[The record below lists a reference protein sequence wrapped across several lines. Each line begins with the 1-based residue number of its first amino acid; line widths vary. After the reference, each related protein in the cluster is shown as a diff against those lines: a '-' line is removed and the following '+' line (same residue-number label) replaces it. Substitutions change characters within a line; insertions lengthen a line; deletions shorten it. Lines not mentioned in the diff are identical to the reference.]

1 MGNSQNQID
10 KIWDDMYSYGMANPL
25 VVIEQL
31 TYLFFIR
38 SLDMNEELNEKTD
51 EMFPGTSSERIFA
64 QDEHGQALRWNKF
77 KILPAEQMFELIRDQ
92 VFPFIKGENTVV
104 ILDDGT
110 KHTIEGMKISKKS
123 SYGNHMRNANFG
135 LPSPLIT
142 EKVVT
147 AIDTLPLKENDLKGD
162 LYEYMISKIQSSG
175 RIGQFRTPRHIIEMM
190 VDLIDPQITDTIAD
204 PACGTGGFLIVS
216 GHYVREH
223 NKEAIRKNTNKAREH
238 YQSEMFTGYDTD
250 QTMLRITAMNTILHN
265 MDNATIKFNDSL
277 SKDNE
282 DTEKYSVILANP
294 PFKGSLDHESVAP
307 SLTAVTD
314 TRKTELLF
322 LALFIRMLKVGGKCA
337 CIVPDGVLFGTS
349 KAHMD
354 IRKELVEKHK
364 LQAVIS
370 MPSGVFKPYAG
381 VSTAVLVFT
390 KTGKGGTDKVWF
402 YDMKSDGFT
411 LDDKRTKIE
420 IGGDIEDIV
429 ERYKH
434 LGAEESRTRK
444 EQSFLVPVQEIID
457 KKYDLSLNR
466 YKESDYQDEVYD
478 HPSVT
483 IAKVKALE
491 ADIQTGLD
499 ELEAMFE

>member
-354 IRKELVEKHK
+354 IRKELV
-364 LQAVIS
+364 
-370 MPSGVFKPYAG
+370 
-381 VSTAVLVFT
+381 
-390 KTGKGGTDKVWF
+390 
-402 YDMKSDGFT
+402 
-411 LDDKRTKIE
+411 
-420 IGGDIEDIV
+420 
-429 ERYKH
+429 
-434 LGAEESRTRK
+434 
-444 EQSFLVPVQEIID
+444 
-457 KKYDLSLNR
+457 
-466 YKESDYQDEVYD
+466 
-478 HPSVT
+478 
-483 IAKVKALE
+483 
-491 ADIQTGLD
+491 
-499 ELEAMFE
+499 

>member
-1 MGNSQNQID
+1 MGNSQSQID

-38 SLDMNEELNEKTD
+38 SLDTNEEANEKND
-51 EMFPGTSSERIFA
+51 EMFPGTQSERIFS
-64 QDEHGQALRWNKF
+64 QDEYGQALRWNKF
-77 KILPAEQMFELIRDQ
+77 KTLPSEQMFELIRDR
-92 VFPFIKGENTVV
+92 VFPFIKGENTAVS
-104 ILDDGT
+104 LDDGT
-110 KHTIEGMKISKKS
+110 KHTIKGMKISKKS
-123 SYGNHMRNANFG
+123 SYGKHMRNANFS

-142 EKVVT
+142 EKIVT

-162 LYEYMISKIQSSG
+162 LYEYMISKIQSAG

-190 VDLIDPQITDTIAD
+190 VALIDPQITDTIAD

-223 NKEAIRKNTNKAREH
+223 NNEDLRLNKKAREH

-265 MDNATIKFNDSL
+265 MDDANIKFNDSL

-364 LQAVIS
+364 LEAVIS

-390 KTGKGGTDKVWF
+390 KTDKGGTDNVWF
-402 YDMKSDGFT
+402 YDMKSDGFS
-411 LDDKRTKIE
+411 LDDKRAELGT
-420 IGGDIEDIV
+420 GGDIDDIIA
-429 ERYKH
+429 RHKN
-434 LGAEESRTRK
+434 LDAEKVRTRK
-444 EQSFLVPVQEIID
+444 EQSFLVPAQEIID

-478 HPSVT
+478 HPRVT
-483 IAKVKALE
+483 IAKVRALE
-491 ADIQTGLD
+491 GDILTGLH